1 MKITIINGPNLNLL
15 GIREIDTYGEESF
28 EIYLNNL
35 KKQYNNIEL
44 DYFQSNI
51 EGEIINKLQEKGFSN
66 NGIILNAG
74 GYTHTSVSIADAIK
88 SIKTPVVEVHISNI
102 LDREPFR
109 HISLI
114 APNCKG
120 CIFGFGLKSYT
131 IALESFLIEE

>member
-15 GIREIDTYGEESF
+15 GIREIDTYGEGSF

-51 EGEIINKLQEKGFSN
+51 EGEIINKLQEKGFSD